1 MIVWNLF
8 LLDFRSKNLI
18 MNTVSQNSQGTHPH
32 KFIMWVAIGS
42 ICMMFAGL
50 TSAYIV
56 KRSQDN
62 VIDIALPNIFLW
74 STVIILLSSLTVQIA
89 VKSIKAK
96 EMQRYRL
103 FLGITALLGL
113 LFAAMQTYG
122 FIYLDRHGVQLI
134 WRNSNPGASFLL
146 IIIGLHALH
155 VLAGVVALIVMY
167 CKIYF
172 SKTKSYSSIPAEV
185 LATYWHFVDVLWAYL
200 LLFLIF
206 IR

>member
-1 MIVWNLF
+1 
-8 LLDFRSKNLI
+8 

-74 STVIILLSSLTVQIA
+74 STIIILLSSLTVQIA

-155 VLAGVVALIVMY
+155 VLAGVVALIVMF

-185 LATYWHFVDVLWAYL
+185 LATYWHFVDVLWIYL